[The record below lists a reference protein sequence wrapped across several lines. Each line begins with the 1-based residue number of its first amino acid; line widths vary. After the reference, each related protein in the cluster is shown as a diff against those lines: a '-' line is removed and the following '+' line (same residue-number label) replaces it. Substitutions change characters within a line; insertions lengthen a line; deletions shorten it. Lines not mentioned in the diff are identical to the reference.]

1 MARDLVAKSY
11 RLLAG
16 QCRRDAEEAQSE
28 DVREAYE
35 KLADEWIKLAVATE
49 RNTSDT
55 RNVVYLRPTE

>member
-11 RLLAG
+11 RALAD
-16 QCRRDAEEAQSE
+16 QSFQDAKNALTD

-35 KLADEWIKLAVATE
+35 KLAAEWLGLAVATE

-55 RNVVYLRPTE
+55 PNVVSISPPE